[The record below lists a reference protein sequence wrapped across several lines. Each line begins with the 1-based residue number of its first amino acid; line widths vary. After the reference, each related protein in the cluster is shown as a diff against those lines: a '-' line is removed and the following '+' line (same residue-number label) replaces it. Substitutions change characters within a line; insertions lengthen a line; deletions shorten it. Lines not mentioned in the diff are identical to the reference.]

1 MLGQMATY
9 DQIKELVRL
18 MESAE
23 NLAVLMD
30 WLDDKLDAVDDDE
43 CSPEAYDY
51 LAIVREDPKYK
62 LMIEEAKSIR
72 YMLCK

>member
-1 MLGQMATY
+1 MLERTTY
-9 DQIKELVRL
+9 DQIKNLMLL

-30 WLDDKLDAVDDDE
+30 WLDDKLDAVDDE
-43 CSPEAYDY
+43 EVTPEMYNYMAC
-51 LAIVREDPKYK
+51 IREDPQYK
-62 LMIEEAKSIR
+62 LMREEARSIR